1 MNSCASLFLECIY
14 TEVAQRINR
23 KHFSGRR
30 QRGCVCGKR
39 RETGQSPRR
48 PVHRL
53 TRPVDGVCQVRTVCR
68 RRRSGVEGGVSLWRE
83 LFAFDSSP
91 THLGWKRRRKKKSR
105 STQVIFFFQLP
116 CVVVFL
122 SLSASLIILSLS
134 AAGGGGGSGLKSG
147 QGVAVWGSLS
157 FNYLPACPSLLLT
170 HHHLPPL
177 YTHTLSFTL
186 LPLFIYQGET
196 SFLSRHSP
204 GDALSLRTF
213 SSPPHYLSF
222 SSSAKLFQL
231 LCFLAIYLTACV
243 CRALPRVWLS
253 PAPSALSLSRA
264 LASTGSVHSCALSGL
279 TFRFRQTRTNAGRRL
294 ARL

>member
-170 HHHLPPL
+170 HHHLPPC
-177 YTHTLSFTL
+177 THTLF
-186 LPLFIYQGET
+186 
-196 SFLSRHSP
+196 H
-204 GDALSLRTF
+204 
-213 SSPPHYLSF
+213 
-222 SSSAKLFQL
+222 SSSSFY
-231 LCFLAIYLTACV
+231 I
-243 CRALPRVWLS
+243 
-253 PAPSALSLSRA
+253 
-264 LASTGSVHSCALSGL
+264 SGWDVV
-279 TFRFRQTRTNAGRRL
+279 FVPPL
-294 ARL
+294 ARRRPLTSHLF